1 MLAMNTLNA
10 VPGVVRPTSST
21 RAITEFPTH
30 AAKAVELLSMQSP
43 SFSLTANEAAHV
55 VGLMRLVNFP
65 AGTTL
70 FSAGEETNTGY
81 MLLILD
87 GDVSVDTGNVGGA
100 AKVDISVLGPGAL
113 IGELA
118 LIDGAPRSATCT
130 AVSGVTAAG
139 LSAGGLQRLSE
150 THPQVAT
157 KLAIF
162 IARNAA
168 DRLRALSEQLQM
180 YDHLATSLQQEI
192 DQLRIAAKRN
202 S

>member
-1 MLAMNTLNA
+1 MTAMNPSSTPPNA
-10 VPGVVRPTSST
+10 PRPTTAS
-21 RAITEFPTH
+21 RAIADFPDL
-30 AAKAVELLSMQSP
+30 AAK
-43 SFSLTANEAAHV
+43 TAEFLGQRIPGFALAPHEAACIV
-55 VGLMRLVNFP
+55 ALMILVRFP
-65 AGTTL
+65 AGTTV
-70 FSAGEETNTGY
+70 FSAGDDTNTGY
-81 MLLILD
+81 MLLVLE
-87 GDVSVDTGNVGGA
+87 GDVSVDTGNVGAG

-113 IGELA
+113 IGEMA

-139 LSAGGLQRLSE
+139 LSAAGLQRLTA

-157 KLAIF
+157 KLAIY

-180 YDHLATSLQQEI
+180 YDQITASMQQEI
-192 DQLRIAAKRN
+192 DQLRVAAQRK

>member
-1 MLAMNTLNA
+1 ML
-10 VPGVVRPTSST
+10 
-21 RAITEFPTH
+21 E
-30 AAKAVELLSMQSP
+30 
-43 SFSLTANEAAHV
+43 
-55 VGLMRLVNFP
+55 
-65 AGTTL
+65 
-70 FSAGEETNTGY
+70 
-81 MLLILD
+81 
-87 GDVSVDTGNVGGA
+87 GDVSVDTGNAGVG

-113 IGELA
+113 IGEMA

-130 AVSGVTAAG
+130 AVSVVTAAG
-139 LSAGGLQRLSE
+139 LSAGGLQRLTM

-180 YDHLATSLQQEI
+180 YDQLTASMQQEI
-192 DQLRIAAKRN
+192 DQLRAAAKRN